1 MHHHKTV
8 LNIRKQAKST
18 LYRSCSTH
26 IICGRFSAMIVIWF
40 DYIGHFK
47 QVVSMVRCE
56 TLPVRY
62 L

>member
-1 MHHHKTV
+1 
-8 LNIRKQAKST
+8 
-18 LYRSCSTH
+18 
-26 IICGRFSAMIVIWF
+26 MIVIWF

-56 TLPVRY
+56 TLPVGY